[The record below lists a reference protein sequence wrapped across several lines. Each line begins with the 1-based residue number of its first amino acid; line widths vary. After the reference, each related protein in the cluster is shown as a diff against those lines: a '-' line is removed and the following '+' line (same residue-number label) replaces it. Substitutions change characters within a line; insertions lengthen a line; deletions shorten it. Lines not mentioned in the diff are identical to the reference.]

1 MLTNVARGVL
11 EVTSHLWPTGII
23 LHMARNEPI
32 TETEANQPAPDRLQK
47 GGSGMASAVEAQSLG
62 QPVPSGTGT
71 STRDLPSWPRAPRR
85 IGSAAARRSLATAK
99 RATLFVGSLA
109 VLFMVSAG
117 IAAAHWVTVPSLI
130 PAGSLW

>member
-1 MLTNVARGVL
+1 
-11 EVTSHLWPTGII
+11 
-23 LHMARNEPI
+23 
-32 TETEANQPAPDRLQK
+32 
-47 GGSGMASAVEAQSLG
+47 MASAVEAQSLG
-62 QPVPSGTGT
+62 QPVPFWTGT

-117 IAAAHWVTVPSLI
+117 IAAALWVTVPSLI